1 MKSLQLQLVLAVLAV
16 ACGGEVGAGT
26 DVGGREQDESSSVSS
41 GSGSDA
47 SSSFTGH
54 GSGSGN
60 SSGTSASTGSRTT
73 STTSG
78 SSRVT
83 ETGVPSSGG
92 GSGGGSGS
100 GVPLLPGC
108 QDLDVCCEFLPAGGV
123 TACQD
128 VANSDNGDECGS
140 LSTAFANSGYCTGT
154 SPPPRTPMWCTGLGF
169 CCRASA
175 NQEACAGIAAG
186 GDESACALAL
196 STYCIE

>member
-47 SSSFTGH
+47 SSSFTG
-54 GSGSGN
+54 SRFLV
-60 SSGTSASTGSRTT
+60 SAIPPSARIDWVRTT
-73 STTSG
+73 NTTSG

-83 ETGVPSSGG
+83 ETGVPSSGAGPARLGLG
-92 GSGGGSGS
+92 GTSVAGLSGPRRVLRVS
-100 GVPLLPGC
+100 PRRRN
-108 QDLDVCCEFLPAGGV
+108 